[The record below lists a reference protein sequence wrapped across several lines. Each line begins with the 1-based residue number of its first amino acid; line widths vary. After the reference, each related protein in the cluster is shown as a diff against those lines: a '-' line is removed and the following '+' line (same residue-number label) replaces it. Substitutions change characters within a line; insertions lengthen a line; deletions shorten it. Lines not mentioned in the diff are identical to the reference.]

1 MLGKGRITGMSWLRR
16 KSDESMDAQTLLAQ
30 AQAANPVPVPSGGF
44 RLTVQDVFSI
54 RGRGTVVTG
63 RVEAGAVRVGDTVQ
77 LSRVSGIRQPVGID
91 GIEMFRKRLDTAS
104 AGDNVGLLLRHLGP
118 DGVGAGDVLS
128 T

>member
-1 MLGKGRITGMSWLRR
+1 MSWLRR
-16 KSDESMDAQTLLAQ
+16 KPDESMDAQTLLAQ
-30 AQAANPVPVPSGGF
+30 AHAADPAPMPSGGF

-63 RVEAGAVRVGDTVQ
+63 RVESGAVRVGDTVQ
-77 LSRVSGIRQPVGID
+77 LSRVSGIRQSVGID

-104 AGDNVGLLLRHLGP
+104 AGDNVGLLLRHLGS

-128 T
+128 S